1 MGHEPWSPP
10 EGLCDQ
16 SRSQR
21 QLKSQTE
28 REKKYDDN
36 KAMRGDRDREREKW
50 RLDGKRRRRR
60 PVVLKASE
68 PN

>member
-28 REKKYDDN
+28 REKKYDDS
-36 KAMRGDRDREREKW
+36 KAMRGDRDRERE
-50 RLDGKRRRRR
+50 
-60 PVVLKASE
+60 VE
-68 PN
+68 T